1 VSVTLAVFMVF
12 LAISA
17 GCGALVLATS
27 ELLGRRKAHR
37 DRARAAQG
45 SPAQL
50 GRLPRPGHESEP
62 RGMRRKF
69 DRWFLRLVR
78 DAGWTSSPAV
88 ATFLLLFVGIL
99 AGSAALVLTDQ
110 PAAALAGVSL
120 GMAVVLACLMIQR
133 ARRIA
138 TLQQQLPSALDML
151 ARSMCAGQSLDQ
163 AVEFVGQRSP
173 EPLAAEFRLCGRQL
187 AMGLSLPAVMRSL
200 VDRVHLID
208 VRILTTALTVH
219 RQAGGNVAKVIERLA
234 AVIRDRLSYRRQLRA
249 VTGAGRISAAVI
261 GFITPLLFA
270 YLFLFHT
277 HYIQRMFES
286 SLGRSV
292 LLVAIVLEVIGL
304 VWTTRL
310 LRPKY

>member
-1 VSVTLAVFMVF
+1 MSVTFAVFMVF

-17 GCGALVLATS
+17 GCGALVLAVGD
-27 ELLGRRKAHR
+27 LLGRRKAR
-37 DRARAAQG
+37 KDRQKAAQG
-45 SPAQL
+45 GLAQL
-50 GRLPRPGHESEP
+50 SRLPRAGHEPAP

-78 DAGWTSSPAV
+78 DAGWTSNPAV
-88 ATFLLLFVGIL
+88 ATFLLLLVGTL
-99 AGSAALVLTDQ
+99 AGSAALVLTDE

-133 ARRIA
+133 ARRIS
-138 TLQQQLPSALDML
+138 TLQDQLPSALDML

-234 AVIRDRLSYRRQLRA
+234 SVIRDRLSYRRQLRA
-249 VTGAGRISAAVI
+249 VTGAGRMSAAVI
-261 GFITPLLFA
+261 GFIAPLLFA
-270 YLFLFHT
+270 YLFIFHT
-277 HYIQRMFES
+277 HYVQRMLES

-292 LLVAIVLEVIGL
+292 LLVGIVLEVIGL
-304 VWTTRL
+304 IWTARL
-310 LRPKY
+310 LRPRY

>member
-1 VSVTLAVFMVF
+1 M
-12 LAISA
+12 
-17 GCGALVLATS
+17 VLAAS
-27 ELLGRRKAHR
+27 DLLGRRKARR
-37 DRARAAQG
+37 DRAQAAQG
-45 SPAQL
+45 GPARL
-50 GRLPRPGHESEP
+50 SRLPRPGHEAEP
-62 RGMRRKF
+62 QGMRRKF

-78 DAGWTSSPAV
+78 DAGFSSSPTV

-99 AGSAALVLTDQ
+99 AGSAALVLTDE
-110 PAAALAGVSL
+110 PPAALAGVSL

-138 TLQQQLPSALDML
+138 ALQQQLPSALDML

-200 VDRVHLID
+200 VDRVHLVD

-219 RQAGGNVAKVIERLA
+219 RQAGGNVARVIERLA
-234 AVIRDRLSYRRQLRA
+234 TVIRDRLSYRRQLRA
-249 VTGAGRISAAVI
+249 VTGAGRISAMVI
-261 GFITPLLFA
+261 GFIAPLLFA
-270 YLFLFHT
+270 YLFTFHT
-277 HYIQRMFES
+277 HYIQRMFDS
-286 SLGRSV
+286 PLGRWV
-292 LLVAIVLEVIGL
+292 LLVAIVLEIIGL